1 MRPCHGA
8 PGGHVGGVDAHGRP
22 RKSELVH
29 AIYERIVVAGRRIVS
44 TRLTPAAYEHGL
56 AVALPENIAVARPA
70 GFEPAT
76 WWSEA
81 TRSIH

>member
-1 MRPCHGA
+1 MPEA
-8 PGGHVGGVDAHGRP
+8 KA
-22 RKSELVH
+22 ELVH
-29 AIYERIVVAGRRIVS
+29 AIYERIVVAGCRIVS
-44 TRLTPAAYEHGL
+44 ARLTPPAYEHGL
-56 AVALPENIAVARPA
+56 AVALPQKVAVARPA